1 MKGILKKRKGAPVVV
16 ESNGSKEK
24 PEFVKNRYKRQKVAL
39 DQLNWKPIENFDGI
53 DDFEGFFGLEEVED
67 VEVVKEGGLIT
78 FQAKPSKPVEE
89 KLASNGE
96 VDDDDDWEG
105 FSDDDQ
111 DELTVKEASKQE
123 QSTKKESRQKSIKKK
138 ATKEGTVDTL
148 EQRALEENFEEAE
161 PEEGKVKEMKPKKE
175 NSKREVEPVPKKGRK
190 ANVTED
196 NALSTNAFTALDDQ
210 AVDEGVD
217 TRLWSPLDLSPE
229 ILSSL
234 STMKFAKPTPIQ
246 TATIPAILEGHD
258 VIGKAQTGSGKTL
271 AYGIPI
277 VEKYLRDPSHF
288 NPSKTENGRTLALIL
303 SPTRELA
310 HQISKH
316 LTKLCYGFDG
326 PRIATVTG
334 GLSVQKQQR
343 QLETA
348 HIIIATPGRLWEVM
362 ETSKGALARVS
373 DVQFL
378 VLDEAD
384 RLLSQGNFQEVE
396 QILNGMDKQDEKP
409 NEEGEEQQE
418 APEARPRQT
427 LVFSATF
434 HTGLQQKLERKDKS
448 GGNILTQ
455 EESMAYLVKKLK
467 FREERPKFIDMNPV
481 SQLAEGI
488 REGLVECAGLEK
500 VCTDVI
506 YRRGCTNDFQ
516 DLYLYAMIMLHPR
529 TRTLIFTNSISAVKR
544 ITPFLQNLDLPVLA
558 LHSTMVQRQ
567 RLRTIERFST
577 AQSAIL
583 VATDVAARGL
593 DIPGVQLV
601 LHYHLPRTADAYVH
615 RSGRTARGDSKGAS
629 VLLCAPEEVNGVR
642 RLIARVHSQTNR
654 SAKDGMS
661 TIGVD
666 RRVVSKLKPR
676 ATLAKKI
683 ADVSVAKDKGR
694 KEDKFLR
701 EAAEELGVEYDSE
714 ELDKGGG
721 KRGRGNQRKDKE
733 RYARGIGKDE
743 VAVWRAELKGLLNQ
757 RVNLG
762 ISERYIAQGVIDID
776 ELLRGQKGDFLGV
789 AQPLELEKL

>member
-1 MKGILKKRKGAPVVV
+1 
-16 ESNGSKEK
+16 
-24 PEFVKNRYKRQKVAL
+24 
-39 DQLNWKPIENFDGI
+39 
-53 DDFEGFFGLEEVED
+53 
-67 VEVVKEGGLIT
+67 
-78 FQAKPSKPVEE
+78 
-89 KLASNGE
+89 
-96 VDDDDDWEG
+96 
-105 FSDDDQ
+105 
-111 DELTVKEASKQE
+111 
-123 QSTKKESRQKSIKKK
+123 
-138 ATKEGTVDTL
+138 
-148 EQRALEENFEEAE
+148 
-161 PEEGKVKEMKPKKE
+161 
-175 NSKREVEPVPKKGRK
+175 
-190 ANVTED
+190 
-196 NALSTNAFTALDDQ
+196 
-210 AVDEGVD
+210 
-217 TRLWSPLDLSPE
+217 
-229 ILSSL
+229 
-234 STMKFAKPTPIQ
+234 
-246 TATIPAILEGHD
+246 
-258 VIGKAQTGSGKTL
+258 
-271 AYGIPI
+271 
-277 VEKYLRDPSHF
+277 
-288 NPSKTENGRTLALIL
+288 
-303 SPTRELA
+303 
-310 HQISKH
+310 
-316 LTKLCYGFDG
+316 
-326 PRIATVTG
+326 
-334 GLSVQKQQR
+334 
-343 QLETA
+343 
-348 HIIIATPGRLWEVM
+348 
-362 ETSKGALARVS
+362 
-373 DVQFL
+373 
-378 VLDEAD
+378 
-384 RLLSQGNFQEVE
+384 
-396 QILNGMDKQDEKP
+396 
-409 NEEGEEQQE
+409 
-418 APEARPRQT
+418 
-427 LVFSATF
+427 
-434 HTGLQQKLERKDKS
+434 
-448 GGNILTQ
+448 
-455 EESMAYLVKKLK
+455 
-467 FREERPKFIDMNPV
+467 
-481 SQLAEGI
+481 
-488 REGLVECAGLEK
+488 
-500 VCTDVI
+500 
-506 YRRGCTNDFQ
+506 
-516 DLYLYAMIMLHPR
+516 MIMLHPR

-743 VAVWRAELKGLLNQ
+743 VAVWRAELKSLLSQ

-776 ELLRGQKGDFLGV
+776 ELLRGQKGDFLGI